1 MRSEARADALV
12 LAGAAAL
19 LGGALAFQFL
29 GGLAPC
35 EMCYWQRWPHLAAIV
50 LGLAAW
56 ALGLNRALIALAAVA
71 VLASGAIGLFHA
83 GVEQMWWRG
92 PSACTAPPLAGSSS
106 EVLGAVLAAPLV
118 RCDAIPWSL
127 FGISM
132 AGYNALFS
140 TLIGGGALWLLTRK
154 R

>member
-12 LAGAAAL
+12 LLGSAGL

-29 GGLAPC
+29 GGLPPC
-35 EMCYWQRWPHLAAIV
+35 EMCYWQRWPHLAAIG

-56 ALGLNRALIALAAVA
+56 ALGLNRTLIALAALA
-71 VLASGAIGLFHA
+71 VLASGAIGAFHA
-83 GVEQMWWRG
+83 GVEAKLWEG
-92 PSACTAPPLAGSSS
+92 PTACTAAPLTGTSA
-106 EVLGAVLAAPLV
+106 EVLGAVLAAPVV

-132 AGYNALFS
+132 AGYNALLS
-140 TLIGGGALWLLTRK
+140 GLIGAGALWLLSRK

>member
-12 LAGAAAL
+12 LLGSTAL

-29 GGLAPC
+29 GGLTPC

-56 ALGLNRALIALAAVA
+56 ALGLNRALIALAALA
-71 VLASGAIGLFHA
+71 VLTSGAIGLFHA

-140 TLIGGGALWLLTRK
+140 GLIGAGALWLLTRK